1 MDNEIEVQG
10 KKIDISTLSDKQI
23 IKLFTE
29 LKERELKLEE
39 KILVLENKIE
49 ALKERM

>member
-1 MDNEIEVQG
+1 MDNEIEIQG
-10 KKIDISTLSDKQI
+10 KKIDISALTDKQI

-29 LKERELKLEE
+29 LKERDLKLEE